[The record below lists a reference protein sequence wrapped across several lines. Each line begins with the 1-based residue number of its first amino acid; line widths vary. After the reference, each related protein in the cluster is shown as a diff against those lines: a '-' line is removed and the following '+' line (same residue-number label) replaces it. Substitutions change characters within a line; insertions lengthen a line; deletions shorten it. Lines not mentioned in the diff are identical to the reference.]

1 MLLEIRDRATGLFAY
16 IILFLISIPFALWGI
31 QSYFEGGG
39 QRLAAEVN
47 GQEVP
52 VRTYQNALQQQQLRL
67 REMFGGKIPEGV
79 IDDAMVKHQ
88 TLDSLIREVVVTQ
101 EIQSAGYRV
110 GDKEL
115 IAEIQAIPAF
125 QNNGKFDAQRYDR
138 LLQQQRLTKP
148 GFEQQMRDSLTQ
160 AQFQEGIQNTGFM
173 LDSEGAD
180 LARLISQ
187 VRSFDLATINPESF
201 REQAVPSEQEIQ
213 TYYQDNSN
221 QFMTNERVRVEYID
235 LNLQKIAQ
243 SLPVDEEE
251 ALLYFE
257 ERMDLFRS
265 PELRKVRHIL
275 FKVDAT
281 QNEQQA
287 RDKAAEVFAMAESG
301 KDFAELAKQYSQ
313 DRFTAKQGGNL
324 GEIGQGEMG
333 DTFDQA
339 AFSLAP
345 GEVSNPV
352 KTERGIEL
360 ILVEEII
367 PSEAPVFANVKD
379 RVYAEIRSQKAE
391 RRFLELTENLATLS
405 YEVPDTLNDAADAVG
420 VRTQVSEWF
429 DREQGTGLFSNRTI
443 RDAAFSSEVLTKGR
457 NSDLIDI
464 EPGRTMV
471 LRIAE
476 HDAPKQRDFEEVRD
490 LVRNLLATQKMQQLV
505 RTAGQEK
512 LEALQ
517 SGAGWDSVTAGL
529 SVQAGNAE
537 KRDSQAVDAGVIQQI
552 FSMARPSGSAK
563 YAGYSMPGGEYTL
576 IRLTQV
582 EDGKAEGAANFAAAA
597 AAASGQR
604 EYQAVTN
611 ALKER
616 AEIQVY
622 NDNL

>member
-1 MLLEIRDRATGLFAY
+1 
-16 IILFLISIPFALWGI
+16 
-31 QSYFEGGG
+31 
-39 QRLAAEVN
+39 
-47 GQEVP
+47 
-52 VRTYQNALQQQQLRL
+52 
-67 REMFGGKIPEGV
+67 
-79 IDDAMVKHQ
+79 
-88 TLDSLIREVVVTQ
+88 
-101 EIQSAGYRV
+101 
-110 GDKEL
+110 
-115 IAEIQAIPAF
+115 
-125 QNNGKFDAQRYDR
+125 
-138 LLQQQRLTKP
+138 
-148 GFEQQMRDSLTQ
+148 
-160 AQFQEGIQNTGFM
+160 
-173 LDSEGAD
+173 
-180 LARLISQ
+180 
-187 VRSFDLATINPESF
+187 
-201 REQAVPSEQEIQ
+201 
-213 TYYQDNSN
+213 
-221 QFMTNERVRVEYID
+221 
-235 LNLQKIAQ
+235 
-243 SLPVDEEE
+243 
-251 ALLYFE
+251 
-257 ERMDLFRS
+257 
-265 PELRKVRHIL
+265 
-275 FKVDAT
+275 VDAT
-281 QNEQQA
+281 QNEQLA

-367 PSEAPVFANVKD
+367 PSEAPVFADVKD

-429 DREQGTGLFSNRTI
+429 DREQGTGLFSNKKI
-443 RDAAFSSEVLTKGR
+443 RDAAFSSEVLAQGR

-471 LRIAE
+471 LRIAK

-582 EDGKAEGAANFAAAA
+582 EDGKAEGVANFAAA

-604 EYQAVTN
+604 EYEAVTN

-616 AEIQVY
+616 AEIQIY